1 MGSVNSTLGKL
12 ADCDQLIPL
21 YEFENKKGDELVIK
35 CIEDYSLKNVQMLH
49 YTLHL

>member
-21 YEFENKKGDELVIK
+21 YEAEFENKKGDENWLSNV
-35 CIEDYSLKNVQMLH
+35 LKTTV
-49 YTLHL
+49 

>member
-21 YEFENKKGDELVIK
+21 YEAEFENKKGDELVIK
-35 CIEDYSLKNVQMLH
+35 CIEKTTV
-49 YTLHL
+49 